1 MRDKWLWLLF
11 ILGLLFYAAWTGFV
25 VVTDRPLD
33 YYVYVIAA
41 DAFAHGENI
50 YVLPDS
56 YDLIAGRLGI
66 TNYTQPYLYP
76 LLTALL
82 VRPLLL
88 LPLRLGA
95 VIWVF
100 GNGLA
105 ALVAALLLGRDA
117 DSVWKRRLILA
128 AAIGYVPIL
137 TTMNA
142 GQVNGLVLLA
152 AAAALYAWQ
161 QNRHGLSGAWL
172 AVSIWLKLYT
182 AVIAGLMAWRFCW
195 RRALA
200 GALIASLAV
209 TALSVFAFGW
219 QPVLSQ
225 TSIFSQITIVGGA
238 FSGYPPLQ
246 SLGSLIG
253 RWFTPNAYSPA
264 LVNAPQLAS
273 PIYWSLAV
281 AFGVATLAILW
292 PPGRQARSF
301 ELEAA
306 LLVVTTHLLSTE
318 TWYHHL
324 TMVFIAFA
332 ALIKRW
338 PDWRRPHPGMLMLFI
353 AYVLLAVQ
361 GLAWKWFVG
370 YTLLLDLATWAGIIV
385 WGLLA
390 VQLRKDSASS

>member
-11 ILGLLFYAAWTGFV
+11 ILGTLFYAAWTGFV
-25 VVTDRPLD
+25 VAADKPLD

-41 DAFAHGENI
+41 DAFAHGKNI
-50 YVLPDS
+50 YLSPDS
-56 YDLIAGRLGI
+56 YAPIAGRLGI
-66 TNYTQPYLYP
+66 TNYTMPYRYP

-95 VIWVF
+95 VVWIF

-117 DSVWKRRLILA
+117 DAVWKRRLILA
-128 AAIGYVPIL
+128 AAIGFVPIL
-137 TTMNA
+137 TTMYA

-182 AVIAGLMAWRFCW
+182 AVVAWLMVWRACW
-195 RRALA
+195 RRALV
-200 GALIASLAV
+200 GALIASMAV
-209 TALSVFAFGW
+209 IALSVFAFGW

-225 TSIFSQITIVGGA
+225 PSIFSRITVVGGA
-238 FSGYPPLQ
+238 FGGYPPDQ
-246 SLGSLIG
+246 NLGSLIG
-253 RWFTPNAYSPA
+253 RWFIPNEYSPA

-273 PIYWSLAV
+273 PIYWLLAA
-281 AFGVATLAILW
+281 AFAVATLALLW
-292 PPGRQARSF
+292 PPGRQARPF
-301 ELEAA
+301 ELEAG
-306 LLVVTTHLLSTE
+306 LLIVTTHLLASA

-324 TMVFIAFA
+324 AMIFIAFA
-332 ALIKRW
+332 TLIKRW
-338 PDWRRPHPGMLMLFI
+338 PDWRRPHPSMLLLGL
-353 AYVLLAVQ
+353 AYALLAVQ

-370 YTLLLDLATWAGIIV
+370 YTLLLDLATWAEIIV
-385 WGLLA
+385 WGLSA
-390 VQLRKDSASS
+390 VQLRKHPASI